1 MSKVVSIKEFRNN
14 LSYFADMV
22 DQGDTVIVIRRSV
35 PAFKITPVESIEAD
49 DKWEELVDFTNGGKK
64 KGISAKKLLKKM
76 LDFEKNH
83 G

>member
-1 MSKVVSIKEFRNN
+1 MSKIVSIKEFRNN

-35 PAFKITPVESIEAD
+35 PVFKITPVESIEAD
-49 DKWEELVDFTNGGKK
+49 DKWEELIDFTDGGKK

-76 LDFEKNH
+76 LDFEKDH